1 MNTSLLL
8 LLFFFTL
15 FWPFRGLD
23 FGVNLTPHLWDLLIS
38 RQLELYLRIGS
49 LIVTTQAWKPLRRFT
64 STF

>member
-23 FGVNLTPHLWDLLIS
+23 FGVNLTDQAIEFNFDIVVVHGILL
-38 RQLELYLRIGS
+38 
-49 LIVTTQAWKPLRRFT
+49 VN
-64 STF
+64 